1 MGLHFMDRY
10 SYLHFAVGIVCYY
23 WNIGFITS
31 VALHTIFEILENT
44 PEGMNF
50 INKYLPIWPGG
61 KPYSDSFV
69 NMFGDTVF
77 FILGY
82 ITADMIAKLDK
93 NYP

>member
-1 MGLHFMDRY
+1 
-10 SYLHFAVGIVCYY
+10 
-23 WNIGFITS
+23 
-31 VALHTIFEILENT
+31 
-44 PEGMNF
+44 MNF
-50 INKYLPIWPGG
+50 INTYFTMWPGG

-77 FILGY
+77 FIVGY